1 MTNTTGTPDPRAMA
15 LNNIPSIPPHQRKY
29 RFLSTRMESLLF
41 WLLLLAGLIPLMSHR
56 FFVTLDGPAHLYS
69 GMIIKSLLFDP
80 HGTIGRLF
88 TINPFPV
95 PNWTSHF
102 LFTLFGTFLPGN
114 LTEKA
119 VIFLYLFFTPL
130 IFRKLIL
137 FLRPKNRVL
146 SWTMILFVH
155 NQNFYFGFFN
165 FSFGVLFMFLTL
177 WVYLAILRNQKKL
190 HFLLLAL
197 LFLALYFSHL
207 MIFLV
212 TLALI
217 FLLSACPLAL
227 SGGRG
232 GLTISGGK
240 RTARNLLRAGAA
252 ALPAVILTVMFLA
265 GTNPLENHPERHSF
279 SQLVEWVTAIRPL
292 LALRYGFPWK
302 SYTYL
307 LFGVFLI
314 MTITAA
320 AIRYRDYRVK
330 KRTSPEEP
338 ILLRLSP
345 APLFA
350 LFSLGSLALL
360 FILPNTILLSE
371 RLILLFYLFFITTLA
386 LFRYPRWI
394 HYTLA
399 SVIII
404 LHISFTRMYTY
415 TLGEYA
421 ENATFVEET
430 AREAEPGALLLPL
443 NYNEKWIYM
452 HISGYAGTHH
462 SLALLENYEAGLSWF
477 PVRWNHDYY
486 ETRFLDRSDASNTL
500 HLCDNYIHPDL
511 PATFSLTRNDGTP
524 EIIPYILV
532 ILPGDKT
539 SPQIPSCARGIL
551 DASYT
556 AVRENSFCILFKAVE

>member
-1 MTNTTGTPDPRAMA
+1 MELKNLPLKSPKKKKT
-15 LNNIPSIPPHQRKY
+15 
-29 RFLSTRMESLLF
+29 RFLTDKQESFLF
-41 WLLLLAGLIPLMSHR
+41 WLLLLAGLIPLMTHR
-56 FFVTLDGPAHLYS
+56 LFVTLDGPAHLYS
-69 GMIIKSLLFDP
+69 GLIIKSLLFDP
-80 HGTIGRLF
+80 HGAIGRLF

-102 LFTLFGTFLPGN
+102 LFTLFGTFLPGY

-130 IFRKLIL
+130 IFRKLVL
-137 FLRPKNRVL
+137 FLRPENRIL

-177 WVYLAILRNQKKL
+177 WVYLGIFRNEKKL
-190 HFLLLAL
+190 HFLLLAI
-197 LFLALYFSHL
+197 LFLVLYFSHL
-207 MIFLV
+207 MVFLV

-217 FLLSACPLAL
+217 LLLSAHPLAF
-227 SGGRG
+227 SAGHG
-232 GLTISGGK
+232 GLKISGGSK
-240 RTARNLLRAGAA
+240 AAGSLLRTGAA

-265 GTNPLENHPERHSF
+265 GTDPLDENPERHSF
-279 SQLVEWVTAIRPL
+279 SLLVKWVTAIRPL

-307 LFGVFLI
+307 LFGVFLV

-320 AIRYRDYRVK
+320 VIRYRNYRTK
-330 KRTSPEEP
+330 KRTSPEE
-338 ILLRLSP
+338 LTFFRLSP
-345 APLFA
+345 APLFT

-371 RLILLFYLFFITTLA
+371 RLILLFFLFLITTLA

-399 SVIII
+399 MAVIV

-415 TLGEYA
+415 TLGDYS
-421 ENATFVEET
+421 ENAGFVEEV
-430 AREAEPGALLLPL
+430 AGAADPGALLLPL

-452 HISGYAGTHH
+452 HISGYAGTRH
-462 SLALLENYEAGLSWF
+462 SPAVLENYEAGLSWF

-511 PATFSLTRNDGTP
+511 PATFSLKRKDGTP

-532 ILPGDKT
+532 IRPSDGEPPD
-539 SPQIPSCARGIL
+539 IPPCARKIL

-556 AVRENSFCILFKAVE
+556 AVRENNFCILFRAVE